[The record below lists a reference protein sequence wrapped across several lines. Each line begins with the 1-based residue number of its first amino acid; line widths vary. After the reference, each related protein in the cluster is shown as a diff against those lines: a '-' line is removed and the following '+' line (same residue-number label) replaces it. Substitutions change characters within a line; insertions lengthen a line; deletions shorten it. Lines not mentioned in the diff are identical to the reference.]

1 MVKLRKVDDKT
12 TGGLFVPTTE
22 IEKPKEG
29 TIVLAGPGKANP
41 ETGALIDCP
50 VKDGDLVMLSDD
62 SGEKVDYNNEQH
74 IFTDADTLLGYFEDQ
89 ALAIKAFRPLG
100 DLLMV
105 AVADMEQET
114 STGIALAGLEEEEG
128 NSGEVVATGPGR
140 RLYNG
145 DLVPCE
151 TKPGDS
157 VMYTSR
163 MGQEATLEGKRFIIV
178 SEQDCL
184 CKW

>member
-50 VKDGDLVMLSDD
+50 VKDGDLVMLSDY

-74 IFTDADTLLGYFEDQ
+74 IFTDADTLLEELATLAARRQEDRGVQ
-89 ALAIKAFRPLG
+89 VTSWSARWRTELSVALAVHVGRCLRDALTSSSPLRYPSTSRAG
-100 DLLMV
+100 C
-105 AVADMEQET
+105 T
-114 STGIALAGLEEEEG
+114 STVCSWG
-128 NSGEVVATGPGR
+128 S
-140 RLYNG
+140 
-145 DLVPCE
+145 
-151 TKPGDS
+151 
-157 VMYTSR
+157 TSTT
-163 MGQEATLEGKRFIIV
+163 ASTT
-178 SEQDCL
+178 
-184 CKW
+184 